1 MQLKQ
6 SACFE
11 SGTVGVWGRRSMS
24 SIGEW
29 LNRYGLGKYTESL
42 LENDIDFDILPSLS
56 SDDLKEL
63 GISLGD
69 RKRFQA
75 AIGELHTYDPQSNRA
90 DTEAVTATE
99 AERRHLTVMFAD
111 LVGSTE
117 LSVSV
122 DPEDLREIN
131 RRYQDTV
138 TASVER
144 FGGYVARYMGDGV
157 LAYFGY
163 PQAHEDDAERAIHAG
178 LDIISSIKIDNGHG
192 ASDSAPELQVRIG
205 IESGP
210 VVVGDV
216 IGKDASRESPVVGET
231 PNLAARLQSLA
242 EPDSVV
248 VGPGTYALAG
258 DPGAFE
264 SLGEK
269 NLKGFPEPISV
280 WRVRAMASHSGRFE
294 RATRSV
300 LSRFVGRGAELELI
314 EDCWS
319 QIESTGTSIV
329 YVSGDAG
336 IGKSRL
342 VYEFLNRR
350 KADTTVLEGHCVS
363 HGASTAFL
371 PFLDMLRRR
380 CGLSDNP
387 SAQQISERLVSRI
400 QDLGIEDHH
409 TPYLKKLFGIAVPEI
424 ADVDTELVGVRT
436 REALVTFVLAHA
448 RGGPTVLY
456 LNDLHWMDNSSAILL
471 QSLARGAESS
481 HVLIL
486 CTSRP
491 EYRPNWDERS
501 PVTTI
506 ELRPLSSA
514 ETTLLFRDKV
524 GATVVHTGLFDTLL
538 ERSGGNPLFAEE
550 LARHLGDQIHN
561 DQTSDSIR
569 RSISV
574 PETLEGLLLQ
584 RVDSLS
590 PESRRLLQAAAVAGR
605 RFRTDLVGR
614 VAKVDSAAEV
624 LNELEQRNLVLPDFE
639 TGRTTYRFKHAL
651 VHDAVY
657 GSLLKSDQQAL
668 HFAIG
673 TELENLY
680 HNRETEIVEE
690 LAWHFQMAQD
700 NDKAVRYSALAG
712 DKALGLFAIGNSRN
726 WYTQALE
733 MISTDTDPAKD
744 ELVSDVVV
752 NQLEVYCFDADFHG
766 MVELAE
772 THLPRI
778 QRTGQ
783 TRQLSRTLS
792 WLGEAYV
799 VSSRFSD
806 AARTLK
812 QALEIA
818 DELDDAICI
827 GYATGD
833 LMWLYA
839 VSPDAT
845 VDYVERYRNRAV
857 EIAESHEVPY
867 LKTLAYYASALDLV
881 QRGHIFEARDWASK
895 SILLGQE
902 QNYPPAISWGHS
914 TRAFIDTHLH
924 NHDGAIVEAHEAIR
938 NASCEYDLLMGRTML
953 GYALVLQGNVQEGI
967 DVIEEIRPQII
978 ERSVLSMLHTI
989 DLAYG
994 MAQVASGRTDQG
1006 ISLLNDASE
1015 LLSSQDNVRPVG
1027 RLHLALGELHLKLI
1041 PDVDSSTSF
1050 LYWNNTELPHN
1061 ASVNAAEQAERHLAA
1076 AVSVS
1081 EKAGMPGIAAHAL
1094 YALSVLRS
1102 VDNQIEEA
1110 KALLQRAREY
1120 AAPLG
1125 WSTLN
1130 DKLVN

>member
-1 MQLKQ
+1 
-6 SACFE
+6 
-11 SGTVGVWGRRSMS
+11 MS
-24 SIGEW
+24 DIGDW
-29 LNRYGLGKYTESL
+29 LNRYGLGKYTTSL
-42 LENDIDFDILPSLS
+42 LENDIDFDILPSIS
-56 SDDLKEL
+56 SEDLKEL
-63 GISLGD
+63 GFSLGD
-69 RKRFQA
+69 RKRFHV
-75 AIGELHTYDPQSNRA
+75 AIGELPTSESESKSAPA
-90 DTEAVTATE
+90 AAAVPTAE

-117 LSVSV
+117 LSLLV
-122 DPEDLREIN
+122 DPEILRQIN

-144 FGGYVARYMGDGV
+144 FDGYVARYMGDGV

-178 LDIISSIKIDNGHG
+178 LDIISSIK
-192 ASDSAPELQVRIG
+192 ASSDEIAPDIGRELQVRIG

-242 EPDSVV
+242 EPNSVV

-258 DPGAFE
+258 DPEAFE

-269 NLKGFPEPISV
+269 NLKGFPDPVGV
-280 WRVRAMASHSGRFE
+280 WQAVAMGSHGGRFE
-294 RATRSV
+294 RSTRSV
-300 LSRFVGRGAELELI
+300 LSRFVGRGAELELL

-319 QIESTGTSIV
+319 QVRLGRTTVV

-350 KADTTVLEGHCVS
+350 RTDTTVLEGHCVS

-371 PFLDMLRRR
+371 PFLDMLQRR
-380 CGLSDNP
+380 CDLSDNP
-387 SAQQISERLVSRI
+387 STEQISERLVSTIRH
-400 QDLGIEDHH
+400 LGVDDNH
-409 TPYLKKLFGIAVPEI
+409 TPYLKKLFGVAVPEI

-436 REALVTFVLAHA
+436 REALVAFVLAHA
-448 RGGPTVLY
+448 LRGPTVLY
-456 LNDLHWMDNSSAILL
+456 LNDLHWIDNSSAILS
-471 QSLARGAESS
+471 QSLVRGTESS
-481 HVLIL
+481 RILVL
-486 CTSRP
+486 CTFRP
-491 EYRPNWDERS
+491 DYQPKWDERT

-506 ELRPLSSA
+506 ALGPLSSA
-514 ETTLLFRDKV
+514 ETTLLFRDNV
-524 GATVVHTGLFDTLL
+524 GASVVRGGVLDTLL

-550 LARHLGDQIHN
+550 LARHLGDQAHVGK
-561 DQTSDSIR
+561 TSDEIGQ
-569 RSISV
+569 SISV

-584 RVDSLS
+584 RVDALS
-590 PESRRLLQAAAVAGR
+590 PEPRRLLQAAAVAGR
-605 RFRTDLVGR
+605 RFRTNLVGR
-614 VAKVDSAAEV
+614 IANIDLAAEALDV
-624 LNELEQRNLVLPDFE
+624 LERQNLVLPDFAA
-639 TGRTTYRFKHAL
+639 GRTTYRFKHAL

-668 HFAIG
+668 HLAIG
-673 TELENLY
+673 TELEHLY
-680 HNRETEIVEE
+680 HNREPEIAEE
-690 LAWHFQMAQD
+690 LARHFRLAYD
-700 NDKAVRYSALAG
+700 NARAAAYSALAG
-712 DKALGLFAIGNSRN
+712 DKALGLFAITDSRN

-733 MISTDTDPAKD
+733 QISTDPDLAND

-772 THLPRI
+772 AHLPRI

-799 VSSRFSD
+799 VSSRFVD

-818 DELDDAICI
+818 EKLDDAVCV

-839 VSPDAT
+839 VSPHPTA
-845 VDYVERYRNRAV
+845 DYVEHYRDRV
-857 EIAESHEVPY
+857 VQLAESHEIPY

-881 QRGHIFEARDWASK
+881 QRGYVSEARDWASK
-895 SILLGQE
+895 SIVLGQE
-902 QNYPPAISWGHS
+902 QTYPPALSWGHS
-914 TRAFIDTHLH
+914 MRAYVETQLE
-924 NHDGAIVEAHEAIR
+924 NCDGAIMEAHEAIR

-953 GYALVLQGNVQEGI
+953 GYALVLQGNIEQGI
-967 DVIEEIRPQII
+967 IVLEEIRPEIVK
-978 ERSVLSMLHTI
+978 RSVLSMLQTI

-994 MAQVASGRTDQG
+994 MAHVASGRTDEG
-1006 ISLLNDASE
+1006 MAWLHDVHE
-1015 LLSSQDNVRPVG
+1015 RLSNQDNKRPVG

-1041 PDVDSSTSF
+1041 PDLDPSFPF
-1050 LYWNNTELPHN
+1050 LYWKNIELPQQ
-1061 ASVNAAEQAERHLAA
+1061 ATPEAVEQAERHLNE
-1076 AVSVS
+1076 AVTVS
-1081 EKAGMPGIAAHAL
+1081 QEASMPGIGAHAL
-1094 YALSVLRS
+1094 NALAVLRS
-1102 VDNQIEEA
+1102 LDNQVEEA
-1110 KALLQRAREY
+1110 RDLVRRAHEL

-1125 WSTLN
+1125 WTTLQ
-1130 DKLVN
+1130 DKLVTH